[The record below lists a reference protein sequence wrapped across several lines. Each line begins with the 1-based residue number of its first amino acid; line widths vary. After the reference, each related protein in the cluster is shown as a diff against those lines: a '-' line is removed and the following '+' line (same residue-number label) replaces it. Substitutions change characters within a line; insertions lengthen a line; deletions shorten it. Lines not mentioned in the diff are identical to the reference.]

1 MNVEILHLK
10 KYWFN
15 RRKKCFAR
23 CEGSVCKRDSFEADQ
38 GTDLKKCIA
47 LVRTLT
53 YNMDKRKGR
62 DDMAAKSA
70 NLYARIEPDVKEQAE
85 GILATLGIPASN
97 AINMFY
103 KQIILNRGLPF
114 EVKIPTARPVDISRM
129 NAETLDMELEKGYA
143 DMQAGRTKSA
153 AQVFADIRRDYN
165 V

>member
-1 MNVEILHLK
+1 M
-10 KYWFN
+10 
-15 RRKKCFAR
+15 
-23 CEGSVCKRDSFEADQ
+23 G
-38 GTDLKKCIA
+38 
-47 LVRTLT
+47 
-53 YNMDKRKGR
+53 KRKGR

-85 GILATLGIPASN
+85 EILATLGIPASN

-153 AQVFADIRRDYN
+153 AQVFTDIRRDFIYEREPWKSRN
-165 V
+165 TRVVPVDNYAIFYIPDKTKKLVTVIRVMYSGRDVDKQLDEFTKL